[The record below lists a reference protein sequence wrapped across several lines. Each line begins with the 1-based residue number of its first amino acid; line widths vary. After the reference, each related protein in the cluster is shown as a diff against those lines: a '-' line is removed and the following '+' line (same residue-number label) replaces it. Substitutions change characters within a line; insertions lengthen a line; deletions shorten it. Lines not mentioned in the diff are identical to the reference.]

1 MRTHWRGL
9 GSCAKLAA
17 LLVGLALPG
26 LRGQEPRPTP
36 GAGTGADGWKTV
48 LVSELVQ
55 NATTHDINKIQTL
68 GTVSAIVEPK
78 PPVVGSYTLQGEDGS
93 TVKVQYSED
102 NPRKDSRLAV
112 RGTVVLD
119 PVGNA
124 VVIETRRIDTTADQ
138 TITDMMA
145 KQGTK
150 EAIVLANTT
159 PPPRKIDQPND
170 PRQPQP
176 KRLQLWIYVCLGA
189 VIVTL
194 VLVIVMLLARPRSS
208 DKTRMTRT
216 PPFTVAAPPPP
227 PAPFPPS
234 SPATP
239 VHPHVA
245 PPTGDETRTSTRP
258 LFAAPSDATKYVTGY
273 TPGGSAPALDPEATI
288 AGLPGVL
295 VVKSGLPGRDGESL
309 LLKGPSECVIGRK
322 KQMQTMGPNHIGLD
336 LTSKGEQANLM
347 SSTQMTLRYDAAR
360 NLFTAVNTG
369 SNNCLVGGQVVAKG
383 GQAALTEGTEIRLPT
398 DVVLEFRA
406 SRF

>member
-68 GTVSAIVEPK
+68 VTVSAIVEPK

-234 SPATP
+234 SPVVAAPP
-239 VHPHVA
+239 V
-245 PPTGDETRTSTRP
+245 PPTGDETRTSPRP
-258 LFAAPSDATKYVTGY
+258 VFGPPSEVTVVKPDIFSGN
-273 TPGGSAPALDPEATI
+273 SRELDERTQV
-288 AGLPGVL
+288 GLPGVL
-295 VVKSGLPGRDGESL
+295 VVKSGLPGDVRKL
-309 LLKGPSECVIGRK
+309 YLKGPNECVIGRK
-322 KQMQTMGPNHIGLD
+322 KRMGTMPPNHIGLD
-336 LTSKGEQANLM
+336 LTSKGDQANLM
-347 SSTQMTLRYDAAR
+347 SERQMTLRYD
-360 NLFTAVNTG
+360 NVKNQFTAINTG
-369 SNNCLVGGQVVAKG
+369 KNDCLVGGQHLAAG
-383 GQAALTEGTEIRLPT
+383 GQVVLTEGMEISLPP
-398 DVVLEFRA
+398 DVVLEF
-406 SRF
+406 STKL